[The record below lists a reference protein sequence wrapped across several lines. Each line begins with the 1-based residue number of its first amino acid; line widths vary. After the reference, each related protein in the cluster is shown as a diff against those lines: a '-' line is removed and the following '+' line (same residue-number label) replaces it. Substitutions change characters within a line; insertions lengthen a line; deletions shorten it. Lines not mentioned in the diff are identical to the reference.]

1 MVKVISNWFYEA
13 AIQAQEKIEDTT
25 VEKATHKAHLQSK
38 PGENAKYI
46 ISDMRFKKKL
56 ITTEKNDDTRTKK
69 AEGSGS
75 QARKGSGKDE

>member
-1 MVKVISNWFYEA
+1 MVKVVSNWFYEVA
-13 AIQAQEKIEDTT
+13 VQAQEKIEDTT
-25 VEKATHKAHLQSK
+25 VDKATHKAHLQLK

-46 ISDMRFKKKL
+46 ISDMRFQKKL

-75 QARKGSGKDE
+75 QAREGGGKDE

>member
-1 MVKVISNWFYEA
+1 MVKVVSNWFYEA
-13 AIQAQEKIEDTT
+13 AVQAQEKIEDTT
-25 VEKATHKAHLQSK
+25 VEKATHKAHLQLK

-46 ISDMRFKKKL
+46 ISDMHFQKKL